1 MSEKDTPE
9 DTESITATTQS
20 TSASQYRSTAVLGG
34 LVFLVL
40 PAAYYFGGVQAAG
53 LVTILTLFLIVYD
66 NRSGE

>member
-1 MSEKDTPE
+1 MSDKDTPE